1 MSDLHDEI
9 TAWRSHMRSPD
20 CWFVYKK
27 TNDHSQVS
35 MPYVGEFIGE

>member
-9 TAWRSHMRSPD
+9 IAWRSHLRD
-20 CWFVYKK
+20 ENAE
-27 TNDHSQVS
+27 THSQVD